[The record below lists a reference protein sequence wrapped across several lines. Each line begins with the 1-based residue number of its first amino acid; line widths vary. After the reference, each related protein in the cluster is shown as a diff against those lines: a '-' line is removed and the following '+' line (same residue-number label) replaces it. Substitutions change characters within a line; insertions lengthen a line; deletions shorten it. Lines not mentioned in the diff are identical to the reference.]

1 MAAHFGSNSFPT
13 EFNFIENPIIVH
25 VSSSGFEFPED
36 STFRQVVIKV
46 DVRSTWDGKDSTYFF
61 YADASAGTDLSVDI
75 SSALRGAMKGWEP
88 DASKIPV
95 SGSGSLTYPYAIF
108 SATLSVKYM
117 QDGTVFEI
125 AGASRTG
132 AYAYYGGLSEYEL
145 MTFSQHVSGMLK
157 NDGNNYYLSRKPR
170 ELNNGEMMETGFV
183 RTYSYYNNGYVRTSS
198 YVLSSENEG
207 YQGYD
212 GGGHFWH
219 LPSSGERSLFLF
231 LNSLGVLETVSA
243 FSRESLAYGIE
254 SETKNLASA
263 PSYFAKPNRTTHKTG
278 GRGKLAMSSG
288 FVTRDWAD
296 WWTTE
301 FLMAKKFWMLYDGRW
316 IPVTVTPADDE
327 STVYNKAEQRIP
339 HVDFDVEIAVEGSIR
354 NRVRIT

>member
-25 VSSSGFEFPED
+25 VSSSEFAFPAD

-46 DVRSTWDGKDSTYFF
+46 DVHSTWDGKDSTYYF

-88 DASKIPV
+88 DASTLNI
-95 SGSGSLTYPYAIF
+95 SYDTAFDCDYPYATF
-108 SATLSVKYM
+108 SATLSEKYM
-117 QDGTVFEI
+117 QDGIVYEI
-125 AGASRTG
+125 AGATREG
-132 AYAYYGGLSEYEL
+132 AYAYYGGLSGYEL
-145 MTFSQHVSGMLK
+145 LTFDSHAANFASGMFFT
-157 NDGNNYYLSRKPR
+157 RKPKS
-170 ELNNGEMMETGFV
+170 GEVHAVGDISTSSVINTGVV
-183 RTYSYYNNGYVRTSS
+183 RT
-198 YVLSSENEG
+198 
-207 YQGYD
+207 
-212 GGGHFWH
+212 H
-219 LPSSGERSLFLF
+219 GEVITTADFEKGELQQFLF
-231 LNSLGVLETVSA
+231 VNSLGVLETVSA

-263 PSYFAKPNRTTHKTG
+263 PAYFAKPNRTTHKTG

-301 FLMAKKFWMLYDGRW
+301 FLMAKKYWMLYDGRW
-316 IPVTVTPADDE
+316 LPVTVTPADDE

-354 NRVRIT
+354 NRVRTT

>member
-25 VSSSGFEFPED
+25 VSSSEFAFPAD

-46 DVRSTWDGKDSTYFF
+46 DVHSTWDGKDSTYYF

-88 DASKIPV
+88 DASTLNISYDKAFDCN
-95 SGSGSLTYPYAIF
+95 YPYATF
-108 SATLSVKYM
+108 SATLSEKYM
-117 QDGTVFEI
+117 QDGIVYEI
-125 AGASRTG
+125 AGATREG
-132 AYAYYGGLSEYEL
+132 AYAYYGGLSGYEQL
-145 MTFSQHVSGMLK
+145 TFDSHAANFASGMFFT
-157 NDGNNYYLSRKPR
+157 RKPKSG
-170 ELNNGEMMETGFV
+170 ELHAVGDISTSSVINAGVV
-183 RTYSYYNNGYVRTSS
+183 RT
-198 YVLSSENEG
+198 
-207 YQGYD
+207 
-212 GGGHFWH
+212 H
-219 LPSSGERSLFLF
+219 GEVITTADFEKGELQQFLF
-231 LNSLGVLETVSA
+231 VNSLGVLETVSA

-278 GRGKLAMSSG
+278 GRGKFAMSSG

-296 WWTTE
+296 WWATE
-301 FLMAKKFWMLYDGRW
+301 FLMAKKYWMLYDGRW
-316 IPVTVTPADDE
+316 LPVTVTPADDE

-354 NRVRIT
+354 NRVRTT

>member
-25 VSSSGFEFPED
+25 VSSSEFAFPAD

-46 DVRSTWDGKDSTYFF
+46 DVHSTWDGKDSTYYF

-88 DASKIPV
+88 DASTLNISYDKAFDCN
-95 SGSGSLTYPYAIF
+95 YPYATF
-108 SATLSVKYM
+108 SATLSEKYM
-117 QDGTVFEI
+117 QDGIVYEI
-125 AGASRTG
+125 AGATREG
-132 AYAYYGGLSEYEL
+132 AYAYYGGLSGYEL
-145 MTFSQHVSGMLK
+145 LTFDSHAANFASGMFFT
-157 NDGNNYYLSRKPR
+157 RK
-170 ELNNGEMMETGFV
+170 
-183 RTYSYYNNGYVRTSS
+183 
-198 YVLSSENEG
+198 
-207 YQGYD
+207 
-212 GGGHFWH
+212 
-219 LPSSGERSLFLF
+219 PSSGELHAVGDISTSSVISYGVVRTHGEVVTTADFETGELQQFLF

-243 FSRESLAYGIE
+243 FSRESLAYGIG

-278 GRGKLAMSSG
+278 GRGKFAMSSG

-301 FLMAKKFWMLYDGRW
+301 FLMAKKYWMLYDGRW
-316 IPVTVTPADDE
+316 LPVTVTPADDE

-354 NRVRIT
+354 NRVRTT

>member
-25 VSSSGFEFPED
+25 VSSSEFAFPAD
-36 STFRQVVIKV
+36 STFRQIVIKV
-46 DVRSTWDGKDSTYFF
+46 NVHSTWDGKDSTYYF

-88 DASKIPV
+88 DASTLNISYDKAFDCN
-95 SGSGSLTYPYAIF
+95 YPYATF
-108 SATLSVKYM
+108 SATLSEKYM
-117 QDGTVFEI
+117 QDGIVYEI
-125 AGASRTG
+125 AGATREG
-132 AYAYYGGLSEYEL
+132 AYAYYGGLSGYEL
-145 MTFSQHVSGMLK
+145 LTFDNHAANFASGMFFT
-157 NDGNNYYLSRKPR
+157 RKPKSG
-170 ELNNGEMMETGFV
+170 ELHAVGDISTSSVINAGVV
-183 RTYSYYNNGYVRTSS
+183 RT
-198 YVLSSENEG
+198 
-207 YQGYD
+207 
-212 GGGHFWH
+212 H
-219 LPSSGERSLFLF
+219 GEVVTTADFEKGELQQFLF
-231 LNSLGVLETVSA
+231 VNSLGVLETVSA

-278 GRGKLAMSSG
+278 GRGKLVMSSG

-301 FLMAKKFWMLYDGRW
+301 FLMAKKYWMLYDGRW
-316 IPVTVTPADDE
+316 LPVTVTPADDE

-354 NRVRIT
+354 NRVRTT

>member
-1 MAAHFGSNSFPT
+1 MAAQFGENSFPMNV
-13 EFNFIENPIIVH
+13 NFIENPIIVN
-25 VSSSGFEFPED
+25 VASSHFEFPQD
-36 STFRQVVIKV
+36 STFRQIVIQVVV
-46 DVRSTWDGKDSTYFF
+46 HSTWDEGQHTYYF

-88 DASKIPV
+88 DASSI
-95 SGSGSLTYPYAIF
+95 SLTESGSLSYPYARF
-108 SATLSVKYM
+108 GVTLYEKYM
-117 QDGTVFEI
+117 QDGIVYERT
-125 AGASRTG
+125 GASRDG
-132 AYAYYGGLSEYEL
+132 AKAFYGGLSGYEL
-145 MTFSQHVSGMLK
+145 LTFGQHVSDMMK
-157 NDGNNYYLSRKPR
+157 NDGTNYYLSRKPH
-170 ELNNGEMMETGFV
+170 ELGKGEMLETGFV
-183 RTYSYYNNGYVRTSS
+183 RTYSIYRDGTIRTSS

-207 YQGYD
+207 GQGYD
-212 GGGHFWH
+212 GAGFYWH
-219 LPSSGERSLFLF
+219 LPPSGQRTLFLF

-263 PSYFAKPNRTTHKTG
+263 PAYFAKPNRTTHKTG

-301 FLMAKKFWMLYDGRW
+301 FLMAKKYWMLYDGRW
-316 IPVTVTPADDE
+316 LPVTVTPADDE

-354 NRVRIT
+354 NRVRTT